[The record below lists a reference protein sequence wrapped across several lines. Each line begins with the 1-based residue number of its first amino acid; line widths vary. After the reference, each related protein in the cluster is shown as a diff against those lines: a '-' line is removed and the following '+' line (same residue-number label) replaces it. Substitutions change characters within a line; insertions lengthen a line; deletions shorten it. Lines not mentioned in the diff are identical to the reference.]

1 MGFIGEDNLTNL
13 RHAIDKSPFEG
24 PFLAFAFAP
33 RGTRRRHYTRFKLGD
48 FTKDVVVGRLA
59 LSHFMNSS
67 WWKWDK
73 GSSPLFWR
81 WPDASSQRAA
91 RDGFPFFILRDRLPR
106 YRSRDK
112 RLKPDTSRC
121 LAEKVGDLL
130 TKHYIDP
137 TPSTLSQID
146 FFAVPKVLGPDG
158 EVLDVRLVFN
168 GTSCGL
174 NDALWAPGFWLPTPD
189 TALRKLD
196 FTSLM
201 VDFDLGEFFLN
212 FFLPYEV
219 RNYAGVSLSP
229 IGPDLPSWSDISGK
243 PHTWQR
249 LLFGLGPSPYNS
261 IRFYYHAEEFVVGN
275 PRERDNPL
283 RWDSVFLNLPGNPDF
298 DPRKPWVYLW
308 DAQRECIAGSI
319 VTFVDDGRGSG
330 SSVEHAWQLLHR
342 AATRFQHLG
351 VQVAIRK
358 IRPPAVGCPPGA
370 WAGMI
375 AEASHEGI
383 FKTVAQAKWDKA
395 KSILDRIYN
404 ELPNPEGLE
413 FKQLERDRGFL
424 IHLAATF
431 KAMTPYLKG
440 IHLTLDS
447 WRANRRSD
455 GWKMSPKEWAGFLAG
470 VQDPDLRDQLAD
482 LGNAGHPSFVH
493 PVERL
498 EGDLDTLRSF
508 FKGDSPSRVCVRPSR
523 FVQVVL
529 GFGDASGNGF
539 GGTFLSTAGLSY
551 QIGVWKYRG
560 TSSCSFE
567 FRNLLDALRR
577 EGEAGRLTD
586 SFVLM
591 MTDNQPVEEALFKGT
606 SASKSLLQ
614 MVQEF
619 HSLEMEFGFVALIC
633 HCSGKRMIAQGTDG
647 LSRGGLNEGVMGGK
661 SMLTFVPL
669 HLPAFQRT
677 SLLEPWVKS
686 WVGAS
691 AVFLSHEDW
700 FLRGHDIV
708 NGTETTIPTG
718 DGSDVVSFW
727 KPIIE
732 DGILVWAPPPA
743 AADVALEELRKARI
757 KRQLSL
763 HVILIPRLC
772 TPAWLRQLFKAADLI
787 LEIPPG
793 TPFWPSDMFEPL
805 FVGIL
810 LPFSR
815 FEPWSL
821 RFSPK
826 VLSTKRKLQKM
837 WSTAPLDTGNI
848 LHELVSLGRRVPT
861 LPRADDREVHRL
873 VGDNPT
879 TNLWGP
885 KAPDLKQFDEA
896 RPDPTRRMDDR
907 LLQLIIRANLDVF
920 WSRTRSTVKT
930 NKGTVDRALAG
941 LLEVGLEGP
950 FYDPGPTPFRDF
962 CGFETAIAVLMDSQK
977 GGKYH
982 ASHKQWDSIRKVKSS
997 VASFE
1002 KVSNKNPLSQ
1012 LTLVESERGYV
1023 RRFHYGQSASL
1034 WYQRFAAGC
1043 KARMGQDVRPNQ
1055 ALKTE
1060 LWLLVLEF
1068 CREKARGAHSVQE
1081 GDAWIMAGAYF
1092 AFTYVLSLRG
1102 PEGFMFE
1109 ISLLREHRE
1118 ISNGLVWLPIVG
1130 RVKGADA
1137 VNTYFLRSVPRT
1149 DSGINVLHWRD
1160 LLLAVHDRA
1169 GRVEGPAFCDR
1180 EGFLLPTRRMNSFLW
1195 EALESIYDTEAA
1207 TLFPK
1212 AVRSVEDIQVM
1223 IEVDR
1228 SPRRSSDSRAT
1239 AQRVSRDDRDVIN
1252 RWSDRERAKGA
1263 APVERM
1269 SLH

>member
-1 MGFIGEDNLTNL
+1 MGFVGEDSLPTL
-13 RHAIDKSPFEG
+13 RQAIDTCPFEG

-33 RGTRRRHYTRFKLGD
+33 RGTRRRHYTRFKLAAGQVLSVSHADVSGVTTFSGHFLAHRFGPLELEGGVPMTLGSIIDHKVYLPEHPAVSTLLTPADRLPVDSPLSLILLPSRFSPSGFGARSLTPRELLLAWDFPLWAPAPRTRRHTVELLGLSPPLRILLQLSDAARRSLALSTVPLRGAPLPTLTSNTSDGGRTWLPSLGTWLSHDWIDLSLLTPKAAKADAAALPTHMWDKRVSLVFPCATIVLHRLRSFLFSCACRLVFRSFVTFMRGKHGRTWSAFASLPRQTGGVRFLEDSGEDIKERLPLSEQSSD
-48 FTKDVVVGRLA
+48 FTKDIVVGRLA
-59 LSHFMNSS
+59 LVHFMSSS

-73 GSSPLFWR
+73 GSTPLFWR
-81 WPDASSQRAA
+81 WPDPSSQRAA
-91 RDGFPFFILRDRLPR
+91 RDGLPFFIFKDRLPR
-106 YRSRDK
+106 YRSRSK

-130 TKHYIDP
+130 DKHYIDP
-137 TPSTLSQID
+137 TPSTISQID
-146 FFAVPKVLGPDG
+146 FFAVPKVVGPDG

-174 NDALWAPGFWLPTPD
+174 NNALWAPGFWLPTPD

-201 VDFDLGEFFLN
+201 VDFDMGEFFLN

-219 RNYAGVSLSP
+219 RNYAGVLLAP
-229 IGPDLPSWSDISGK
+229 IGHDLSNWTKISHQE
-243 PHTWQR
+243 HTWQR

-283 RWDSVFLNLPGNPDF
+283 RWDSAVLNLPGNADF

-342 AATRFQHLG
+342 AATRFQYLG
-351 VQVAIRK
+351 LQVAIRK

-375 AEASHEGI
+375 AEATHEGI

-395 KSILDRIYN
+395 KLILDRIYN
-404 ELPNPEGLE
+404 ELPNAEGLE

-424 IHLAATF
+424 IHLAATY

-470 VQDPDLRDQLAD
+470 VENPDLREQLAD
-482 LGNAGHPSFVH
+482 LGNADHPPFVH
-493 PVERL
+493 PVDRL
-498 EGDLDTLRSF
+498 EGDLDALRSF
-508 FKGDSPSRVCVRPSR
+508 FQQESPSRVCVRPSR
-523 FVQVVL
+523 FIQVVL

-567 FRNLLDALRR
+567 FRNLLDSLRR

-619 HSLEMEFGFVALIC
+619 HALEMEFGFVALVC

-669 HLPAFQRT
+669 HLSAFQRT
-677 SLLEPWVKS
+677 PLLEPWVRS
-686 WVGAS
+686 WTGRA

-708 NGTETTIPTG
+708 NGTDSFLPTE
-718 DGSDVVSFW
+718 DGSNQVPFW
-727 KPIIE
+727 KPVIE
-732 DGILVWAPPPA
+732 HGVLVWSPPPA

-772 TPAWLRQLFKAADLI
+772 TPAWLRQLFKASDII

-793 TPFWPSDMFEPL
+793 APFWPSDMYEPL

-826 VLSTKRKLQKM
+826 VLSVKRKLQKM
-837 WSTAPLDTGNI
+837 WSTAPLDTGDI
-848 LHELVSLGRRVPT
+848 LHEFVSLGRRVPT
-861 LPRADDREVHRL
+861 MS
-873 VGDNPT
+873 
-879 TNLWGP
+879 
-885 KAPDLKQFDEA
+885 
-896 RPDPTRRMDDR
+896 RR
-907 LLQLIIRANLDVF
+907 V
-920 WSRTRSTVKT
+920 V
-930 NKGTVDRALAG
+930 
-941 LLEVGLEGP
+941 
-950 FYDPGPTPFRDF
+950 
-962 CGFETAIAVLMDSQK
+962 
-977 GGKYH
+977 
-982 ASHKQWDSIRKVKSS
+982 
-997 VASFE
+997 
-1002 KVSNKNPLSQ
+1002 
-1012 LTLVESERGYV
+1012 
-1023 RRFHYGQSASL
+1023 
-1034 WYQRFAAGC
+1034 
-1043 KARMGQDVRPNQ
+1043 
-1055 ALKTE
+1055 
-1060 LWLLVLEF
+1060 
-1068 CREKARGAHSVQE
+1068 
-1081 GDAWIMAGAYF
+1081 
-1092 AFTYVLSLRG
+1092 
-1102 PEGFMFE
+1102 
-1109 ISLLREHRE
+1109 
-1118 ISNGLVWLPIVG
+1118 
-1130 RVKGADA
+1130 
-1137 VNTYFLRSVPRT
+1137 
-1149 DSGINVLHWRD
+1149 RD
-1160 LLLAVHDRA
+1160 LLFF
-1169 GRVEGPAFCDR
+1169 GQC
-1180 EGFLLPTRRMNSFLW
+1180 
-1195 EALESIYDTEAA
+1195 
-1207 TLFPK
+1207 
-1212 AVRSVEDIQVM
+1212 
-1223 IEVDR
+1223 
-1228 SPRRSSDSRAT
+1228 
-1239 AQRVSRDDRDVIN
+1239 
-1252 RWSDRERAKGA
+1252 
-1263 APVERM
+1263 
-1269 SLH
+1269 